1 MSQRLVG
8 TKDRAMLVYQGREGR
23 MSSSQDS
30 ATLAEGQQVI
40 TACAV
45 IHRKGSNGHEIMV
58 ARRAL
63 TKKFLP
69 GKLEL
74 PGGHIEFGETLVDGL
89 RRELKE
95 ELGIAVVVRDTVG
108 AFTYVNEVK
117 RSHSVEIIFF
127 AQLANG
133 CLPKINLADHS
144 EVIWANRNNL
154 NVIKTENGSN
164 DQEFP
169 FLVRA
174 LDLLAGRAS

>member
-1 MSQRLVG
+1 MN
-8 TKDRAMLVYQGREGR
+8 TP
-23 MSSSQDS
+23 QDS

-40 TACAV
+40 TACAA
-45 IHRKGSNGHEIMV
+45 IYREGSSGHEIMV

-69 GKLEL
+69 GKFEL

-95 ELGIAVVVRDTVG
+95 ELAIDIIVGDVVD
-108 AFTYVNEVK
+108 AFTYVNKIK

-127 AQLANG
+127 AQLAGG
-133 CLPKINLADHS
+133 CLPKINIDDHS
-144 EVIWANRNNL
+144 EIIWINQDNL
-154 NVIKTENGSN
+154 HIVEDENGSS

-169 FLVRA
+169 FIVRA
-174 LDLLAGRAS
+174 LELLNRRTS

>member
-1 MSQRLVG
+1 MQ
-8 TKDRAMLVYQGREGR
+8 TN
-23 MSSSQDS
+23 QDS

-45 IHRKGSNGHEIMV
+45 IYREGSDGHEIMV

-69 GKLEL
+69 GKFEL
-74 PGGHIEFGETLVDGL
+74 PGGHIDFGETLEDGL
-89 RRELKE
+89 CRELKE
-95 ELGIAVVVRDTVG
+95 ELDIDVAIGDVVG

-127 AQLANG
+127 AKLADG
-133 CLPKINLADHS
+133 CLPKINPADHS
-144 EVIWANRNNL
+144 EVVWVNQNSLAIVEN
-154 NVIKTENGSN
+154 ENGAD

-174 LDLLAGRAS
+174 LELLERDGCCESKS

>member
-1 MSQRLVG
+1 MN
-8 TKDRAMLVYQGREGR
+8 TP
-23 MSSSQDS
+23 QDS

-40 TACAV
+40 TACAA
-45 IHRKGSNGHEIMV
+45 IYRKGGNGHEIMV

-69 GKLEL
+69 GKFEL

-95 ELGIAVVVRDTVG
+95 ELAVDVIVGDVVG
-108 AFTYVNEVK
+108 AFTYVNKIK
-117 RSHSVEIIFF
+117 RSHSIEIIFF
-127 AQLANG
+127 AQLAGG
-133 CLPKINLADHS
+133 CLPKINPTDHS
-144 EVIWANRNNL
+144 EVIWVNRNNL
-154 NVIKTENGSN
+154 DVIKTENGSN

-174 LDLLAGRAS
+174 LKLLNGQTF

>member
-74 PGGHIEFGETLVDGL
+74 PGGHIEFGETLADGL

-95 ELGIAVVVRDTVG
+95 ELGIDVVVGDIVG

-117 RSHSVEIIFF
+117 HSHSVEIIFF

-133 CLPKINLADHS
+133 CLPKLNPADHS

-174 LDLLAGRAS
+174 LDLLDGRAS

>member
-1 MSQRLVG
+1 MNYNIYME
-8 TKDRAMLVYQGREGR
+8 TH
-23 MSSSQDS
+23 QDS

-45 IHRKGSNGHEIMV
+45 VYREGNDGHEIMV

-69 GKLEL
+69 GKFEL
-74 PGGHIEFGETLVDGL
+74 PGGHIDFGETLEDGL

-95 ELGIAVVVRDTVG
+95 ELDIDVVVGDVVG

-127 AQLANG
+127 AKLANG
-133 CLPKINLADHS
+133 CLPKINPADHS
-144 EVIWANRNNL
+144 EIVWVNQNNL
-154 NVIKTENGSN
+154 SIVENENGAD

-169 FLVRA
+169 FLVQA
-174 LDLLAGRAS
+174 LELLERNNCRQSKS

>member
-1 MSQRLVG
+1 MN
-8 TKDRAMLVYQGREGR
+8 TP
-23 MSSSQDS
+23 QDS

-40 TACAV
+40 TACAA
-45 IHRKGSNGHEIMV
+45 IYRKGSNGHEIMV

-69 GKLEL
+69 GKFEL

-95 ELGIAVVVRDTVG
+95 ELAIDIIVGDVVD
-108 AFTYVNEVK
+108 AFTYVNKIK

-127 AQLANG
+127 AQLAGG
-133 CLPKINLADHS
+133 CLPKINIDDHS
-144 EVIWANRNNL
+144 EIIWINQDNL
-154 NVIKTENGSN
+154 HIVEDENGSS

-169 FLVRA
+169 FIVRA
-174 LDLLAGRAS
+174 LELLNRRTS

>member
-1 MSQRLVG
+1 MN
-8 TKDRAMLVYQGREGR
+8 TP
-23 MSSSQDS
+23 QDS

-40 TACAV
+40 TACAA
-45 IHRKGSNGHEIMV
+45 IYRKGGNGHEIMV

-69 GKLEL
+69 GKFEL

-95 ELGIAVVVRDTVG
+95 ELAVDVIVGDVVG
-108 AFTYVNEVK
+108 AFTYVNKIK
-117 RSHSVEIIFF
+117 RSHSIEIIFF
-127 AQLANG
+127 AQLAGG

-154 NVIKTENGSN
+154 DVIKTENGSN

-174 LDLLAGRAS
+174 LELLNKRTS

>member
-1 MSQRLVG
+1 MN
-8 TKDRAMLVYQGREGR
+8 TP
-23 MSSSQDS
+23 QDS

-40 TACAV
+40 TACAA
-45 IHRKGSNGHEIMV
+45 IYRKGSNGHEIMV

-69 GKLEL
+69 GKFEL

-95 ELGIAVVVRDTVG
+95 ELAIDVIVGDVVG
-108 AFTYVNEVK
+108 AFTYVNKVK
-117 RSHSVEIIFF
+117 RSHSIEIIFF
-127 AQLANG
+127 AQLADG

-144 EVIWANRNNL
+144 EVIWVNRNNL
-154 NVIKTENGSN
+154 DVIKTENGAN

-169 FLVRA
+169 FIVRA
-174 LDLLAGRAS
+174 LELLNR

>member
-1 MSQRLVG
+1 MN
-8 TKDRAMLVYQGREGR
+8 TP
-23 MSSSQDS
+23 QDS

-40 TACAV
+40 TACAA
-45 IHRKGSNGHEIMV
+45 IYRKGGNGHEIMV

-69 GKLEL
+69 GKFEL

-95 ELGIAVVVRDTVG
+95 ELAVDVIVGDVVG
-108 AFTYVNEVK
+108 AFTYVNKIK
-117 RSHSVEIIFF
+117 RSHSIEIIFF
-127 AQLANG
+127 AQLAGG

-154 NVIKTENGSN
+154 DVIKTENGSN

-169 FLVRA
+169 FIVRA
-174 LDLLAGRAS
+174 LELLNGQTF